1 MRILEVNGVSLLG
14 ATHQE
19 AVNALRAAGNEL
31 QIIVCKGYDK
41 SSLIHSIGSGG
52 GMSTGFD
59 GSTNSRLGSRTSET
73 GSELSHSVSS
83 LDRDDGGI
91 DDSLT
96 ATVNAS
102 SVSGMQI
109 ASIRMQ
115 IANWIFRHWIDA
127 TVCSVFLSKF
137 QIAAERCVWRQ
148 EKYRTSHTTA
158 IRKPRIWW
166 TSCRNIAR
174 CRADKLGPSIS

>member
-52 GMSTGFD
+52 GMSTGFG

-83 LDRDDGGI
+83 LDRDDGGGI
-91 DDSLT
+91 NESLT

-102 SVSGMQI
+102 VSGAGILSCKFFNCISLQI
-109 ASIRMQ
+109 SE
-115 IANWIFRHWIDA
+115 IDA
-127 TVCSVFLSKF
+127 TVS
-137 QIAAERCVWRQ
+137 
-148 EKYRTSHTTA
+148 
-158 IRKPRIWW
+158 IRI
-166 TSCRNIAR
+166 
-174 CRADKLGPSIS
+174 